1 LSNFIVTILSVS
13 VVLGI
18 MVLVH
23 EWGHFIVAKAF
34 GVRVEIFSIGFGPR
48 LWGRKSG
55 DTDYRIS
62 GLPLGGY
69 VKMAG
74 DNPLEERKGDPD
86 EFLSKPRWQ
95 RALIAVAGPAMNI
108 ILSIVLIAGIYM
120 HGSKEPA
127 YLDQPMVLAG
137 VLPDSTAQKAG
148 LAAGDHVVKIN
159 GASNPTWDRALLELM
174 STLPGHSLTLVVD
187 RGGKEVSVTVPAS
200 QSMEDIFGYPANR
213 LLIGS
218 VTPGMPAERS
228 GIRPGDEV
236 LKVNGNP
243 LASGTEFPSLVEKS
257 QGAPLDLE
265 IRRGDRTFHLEV
277 RPQQMGVKNGVTQ
290 WQIGVG
296 LQVGEVVDRRLP
308 FGAAIAESVAMNTLM
323 ARQVAF
329 VVVELFRGHISLKQ
343 LEGPLGIARE
353 SGRAARQGASELL
366 KLMAMIGVN
375 LAILNLL
382 PIPPLDGGHI
392 LLLFIEGSIR
402 RDLSIR
408 VKERFVT
415 VSMVFLLLVFAIV
428 MYNDVLRLAHR

>member
-187 RGGKEVSVTVPAS
+187 RGGKEFSVTVPAS

-257 QGAPLDLE
+257 QGNPLDLE
-265 IRRGDRTFHLEV
+265 IRRGDRTIHLEV

-308 FGAAIAESVAMNTLM
+308 FGAAIAESVAMNALM

-353 SGRAARQGASELL
+353 SGRAARQGVSELL